1 MVFDN
6 IIDIH
11 SHTLWDI
18 DDGAEN
24 FREAFDLCFI
34 AEETGTQTLFV
45 TPHLMYWD
53 RVDNLYDKRERKVEE
68 LAEKLEDVD
77 SVLTLKKGFE
87 IFCDDDIFNIKY
99 FKPYTLA
106 DSRYI
111 LIEFDFFKTM
121 EADVLSWCKY
131 LRSFGLVP
139 IIAHPERY
147 GFVQSDISCIERLSD
162 LGVLFQ
168 INAGSPAGMFGI
180 AEEGVSC
187 AMINNGF
194 ADFIGSDAHDSYAR
208 NTDISGCIEQY
219 PEFVDLNAVKR
230 ATLENAVNI
239 IEDKAFYP
247 ERYGKL
253 VY

>member
-1 MVFDN
+1 MFNN

-11 SHTLWDI
+11 SHALWEI

-34 AEETGTQTLFV
+34 AEETGTKTLFV

-53 RVDNLYDKRERKVEE
+53 RVDELYDNRERRVEE
-68 LAEKLEDVD
+68 LNEKLDEVD
-77 SVLTLKKGFE
+77 SSLIIKKGFE
-87 IFCDDDIFNIKY
+87 IFCDDDIFNVKY
-99 FKPYTLA
+99 FNPYTLA
-106 DSRYI
+106 DSRYL
-111 LIEFDFFKTM
+111 LIEFDFFKTI
-121 EADVLSWCKY
+121 EADVSSWCKY

-147 GFVQSDISCIERLSD
+147 GFVQDDVSCIERLSN
-162 LGVLFQ
+162 LGALFQ
-168 INAGSPAGMFGI
+168 INAGSPAGLFGI
-180 AEEGVSC
+180 AEEGISC

-194 ADFIGSDAHDSYAR
+194 ADFIGSDAHDAYAR

-230 ATLENAVNI
+230 AALENPNCI
-239 IEDKAFYP
+239 LENREFSP
-247 ERYGKL
+247 ERYGNL
-253 VY
+253 VF